1 MKNFLYRFMAGRYG
15 NDTLNKFLTGL
26 WLGAAVLSIVFDK
39 SFIYYIVW
47 VLCLLVLFRSFSR
60 NIPARQKENA
70 FFLRIAKK
78 PLSLFGG
85 IKAWADRFSQRKTHR
100 FFKCPSCGTMLR
112 VPRRKGLMNIRCVRC
127 GNQFSRKIR

>member
-26 WLGAAVLSIVFDK
+26 WLGTAVLSIFLDK
-39 SFIYYIVW
+39 KFIYYIVW
-47 VLCLLVLFRSFSR
+47 ALCLLVLFRSFSR

-70 FFLRIAKK
+70 FFLRISKK

-85 IKAWADRFSQRKTHR
+85 LKAFADRLSQRKTHR

-112 VPRRKGLMNIRCVRC
+112 VPRRKGRMNIRCVRC

>member
-15 NDTLNKFLTGL
+15 NDALNKFLTGL
-26 WLGAAVLSIVFDK
+26 WLGAAVLSIFLDK
-39 SFIYYIVW
+39 KFIYYIVW
-47 VLCLLVLFRSFSR
+47 ALCLLVLFRSFSR

-70 FFLRIAKK
+70 LFLRITKK

-85 IKAWADRFSQRKTHR
+85 IKAWGDRLSQRKTHR
-100 FFKCPSCGTMLR
+100 FFKCPSCGTLLR
-112 VPRRKGLMNIRCVRC
+112 VPRRKGRMNIRCVRC